1 MKTITSL
8 VTVLALTLALTS
20 TAFAQG
26 ASSDPY
32 VDEGGQVQ
40 GQIGDE
46 GTGGTGGTG
55 EAAANTTSGDTGG
68 SLPFTGL
75 DLSLIAGGGVLLLAA
90 GIAMRRLTPGSR
102 SA

>member
-20 TAFAQG
+20 SAFAQG

-40 GQIGDE
+40 GQIQDE
-46 GTGGTGGTG
+46 ATGTN
-55 EAAANTTSGDTGG
+55 EAAATTSGDTGG

>member
-1 MKTITSL
+1 MKTITLL
-8 VTVLALTLALTS
+8 VAVLALTLAVTS
-20 TAFAQG
+20 SAFAQG

-32 VDEGGQVQ
+32 ADEGGQVQ
-40 GQIGDE
+40 GQIQDE
-46 GTGGTGGTG
+46 GTGADQ
-55 EAAANTTSGDTGG
+55 AAANTTSADTGG

>member
-20 TAFAQG
+20 SAFAQG

-40 GQIGDE
+40 GQIQDE
-46 GTGGTGGTG
+46 GTGGT
-55 EAAANTTSGDTGG
+55 EQAAATTSGDTGG

>member
-1 MKTITSL
+1 MKIIISL

-40 GQIGDE
+40 GQIQDE
-46 GTGGTGGTG
+46 GAGTDD
-55 EAAANTTSGDTGG
+55 EAAATTTGGDTGG

>member
-40 GQIGDE
+40 GQIQDE
-46 GTGGTGGTG
+46 GTGGTD

>member
-1 MKTITSL
+1 MKSITLL
-8 VTVLALTLALTS
+8 VTALALTLALTGS
-20 TAFAQG
+20 AFAQG

-40 GQIGDE
+40 GQIQDE
-46 GTGGTGGTG
+46 GTGADQ
-55 EAAANTTSGDTGG
+55 AAANTTSGDTGG